1 MMISEK
7 EFLKLVARVGL
18 GTDAAAGLIQNR
30 IRELQSSS
38 GGDRM
43 TEVVLESHRELCAVK
58 KMGEKAAFGHDP
70 AVFYGLALAGEAG
83 ELANKLI
90 RAIRSGG
97 PGELERKKEAIR
109 SEIADV
115 LIYGILLAYTND
127 IDPLEEVVA
136 KTQIVVQRAIDGYY
150 GGAL

>member
-1 MMISEK
+1 MISEK